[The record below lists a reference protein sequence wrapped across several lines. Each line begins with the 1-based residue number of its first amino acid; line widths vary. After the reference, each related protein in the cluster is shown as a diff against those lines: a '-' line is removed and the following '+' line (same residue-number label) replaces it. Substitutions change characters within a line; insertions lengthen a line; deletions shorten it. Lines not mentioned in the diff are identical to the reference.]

1 MMPEGVTVQELLE
14 RGLHYYGQG
23 EVGKA
28 LQMWHEVLALDPDN
42 KEAREYIQI
51 ETGRPEDTEPAETA
65 QDIIELEEEIAAE
78 NPEEEPVEL
87 PPGTDLFFS
96 GQESLLSER
105 WFEAEQAFLTAHQVD
120 PTNPLYWAHVEL
132 TRAQVIKDTVEKIGD
147 LHRVPRLLKTMKQ
160 LEAMSF
166 TQEEGFILS
175 LINGEISFED
185 IIAISPVPRYIT
197 YRTLLR
203 LLRDSLITMAE
214 V

>member
-1 MMPEGVTVQELLE
+1 MPEGVTVQELLE
-14 RGLHYYGQG
+14 RGLYYYGLG

-42 KEAREYIQI
+42 KEAREYIEI
-51 ETGRPEDTEPAETA
+51 ETGRPADQEAA
-65 QDIIELEEEIAAE
+65 QAAQEIIELSDEVDEES
-78 NPEEEPVEL
+78 PELPAEL
-87 PPGTDLFFS
+87 PPGTDQFFT
-96 GQESLLSER
+96 GQEALHSER
-105 WFEAEQAFLTAHQVD
+105 WFEAEQAFLAAHQLD

-132 TRAQVIKDTVEKIGD
+132 TRAQVVKEAREKFGD
-147 LHRVPRLLKTMKQ
+147 LGRAPRLRKSLKEMA
-160 LEAMSF
+160 AMPF

-203 LLRDSLITMAE
+203 LLRDSLITTAE
-214 V
+214 G

>member
-1 MMPEGVTVQELLE
+1 MTEGARVQELLE
-14 RGLHYYGQG
+14 RGLYFYGLG
-23 EVGKA
+23 EVGQA
-28 LQMWHEVLALDPDN
+28 LQMWHEVLALDPGN
-42 KEAREYIQI
+42 KEAREYIEI
-51 ETGRPEDTEPAETA
+51 ETGRPVDLEASQTA
-65 QDIIELEEEIAAE
+65 QEIIELEEEIAE
-78 NPEEEPVEL
+78 ESPEGRADL

-105 WFEAEQAFLTAHQVD
+105 WFEAEQAFLAAHQVD

-132 TRAQVIKDTVEKIGD
+132 TRAQVIKETVEKVGD
-147 LHRVPRLLKTMKQ
+147 LRQVPRLRKSMKE

-203 LLRDSLITMAE
+203 LLRDSLITTVE